1 MSDPTVGVTSHV
13 DAQLPGV
20 RTSVGTFPNAPCH
33 AKSSGP
39 IYPGQQVWPKCWPEV
54 SGEAILKARPPLS
67 WVFLVGLA
75 RIELATSAL
84 SVLRSNQLSYSP
96 GNRCTTLHQGPGTAA
111 DGTHAAG
118 AQAPTGRWT
127 SPPRQTPRPPGPPRP
142 PRPPRPAS

>member
-1 MSDPTVGVTSHV
+1 MSPTIVPIH
-13 DAQLPGV
+13 
-20 RTSVGTFPNAPCH
+20 
-33 AKSSGP
+33 SGP
-39 IYPGQQVWPKCWPEV
+39 RYRRSRPHPTAVTGDRVAQSSLAPAIPELG
-54 SGEAILKARPPLS
+54 STLLT
-67 WVFLVGLA
+67 WDFTVGLA

-127 SPPRQTPRPPGPPRP
+127 SPPRPTPRPPAPPRP
-142 PRPPRPAS
+142 PRPPRPDS